1 VGEVPTAKGAEA
13 AAAAARGT
21 AGAGLEMARA
31 GAGDEAAGR
40 RPEHWGGMPKSQKA
54 KGGDRGGRGSGRS
67 YGGDR
72 GGEGASN
79 WGKGN
84 GSSGGRGGDDGRSG
98 DHNAA
103 EEAAR
108 AMARGGCRTWS
119 WVAGAADA
127 GVAGFAQRAVETS
140 AKNQKPKEQA
150 ARPVGWSEMNRS
162 QRKNHKKRYGNRT
175 GIHCPQ
181 V

>member
-1 VGEVPTAKGAEA
+1 VGEVPTAKGAETEV
-13 AAAAARGT
+13 AAARGT
-21 AGAGLEMARA
+21 AGAGVETARA

-84 GSSGGRGGDDGRSG
+84 GLSGGRGGDDGRSG

-108 AMARGGCRTWS
+108 AMARGGVSHVELGSRRGRRGC
-119 WVAGAADA
+119 G
-127 GVAGFAQRAVETS
+127 GVC
-140 AKNQKPKEQA
+140 QA
-150 ARPVGWSEMNRS
+150 CC
-162 QRKNHKKRYGNRT
+162 GN
-175 GIHCPQ
+175 
-181 V
+181 